1 MRIRPLADPV
11 TVRLD
16 GEAVPA
22 ERGEP
27 VVAALVAAGHLTLAR
42 SPKFHR
48 PRGPSCLRA
57 GCDGCLARVDGVPNV
72 MTCRVPAAEGML
84 VETQNVVGS
93 RERDLL
99 RVADW
104 FFPEGLNH
112 HELLAGVPGV
122 SRVMQGLARRIAGL
136 GTLPEPRSPDLPPD
150 VPSPPAIRRTLDALV
165 IGAGP
170 FGMGAAVE
178 LASRGRTVEVVDDD
192 LTWGGSLRAL
202 PGDAL
207 SPWTELA
214 AAFERALDAGVRL
227 RSRTTAA
234 GIYGDDVLLASP
246 EGVDVVTARTLVL
259 APGAHDG
266 VLAFE
271 GNDLPG
277 VMSARAACRL
287 LSHGVVP
294 GPRIVAVSPAE
305 GARYADAYAR
315 ARPDT
320 TRVVGLPLAARG
332 TRRVRAIVVATR
344 DGKVELPCDAVLVD
358 AAGAPSYELAAQAG
372 ARLRPAPHGFV
383 VEVGAGARISAGGRV
398 LALGEVTG
406 AGLDPGAVRDGAR
419 ALESDPEP

>member
-1 MRIRPLADPV
+1 MRIRPLRDPV
-11 TVRLD
+11 TLRLD
-16 GEAVPA
+16 GEVVPA

-57 GCDGCLARVDGVPNV
+57 GCDGCLARVDGVPNI
-72 MTCRVPAAEGML
+72 MTCRVPAAEGMV

-104 FFPEGLNH
+104 FFLEGMNH

-122 SRVMQGLARRIAGL
+122 SRVVEGLARRIAGL
-136 GTLPEPRSPDLPPD
+136 GTLPSPGDPDLAPD
-150 VPSPPAIRRTLDALV
+150 VPPPPAIRRSLDVLV
-165 IGAGP
+165 VGAGP

-202 PGDAL
+202 AGDAL
-207 SPWTELA
+207 VPWTTLTA
-214 AAFERALDAGVRL
+214 TFERALDAGLRL
-227 RSRTTAA
+227 RSRTIAV

-259 APGAHDG
+259 APGVHDG
-266 VLAFE
+266 VLGFE

-294 GPRIVAVSPAE
+294 GQRIVAVSPAE
-305 GARYADAYAR
+305 GARYAEAYAR
-315 ARPDT
+315 ARPGT
-320 TRVVGLPLAARG
+320 SRVVGFPRAARG
-332 TRRVRAIVVATR
+332 TRRVRAIVVATPG
-344 DGKVELPCDAVLVD
+344 GKVELPCDAVLVD
-358 AAGAPSYELAAQAG
+358 APGAPAYELAAQAG
-372 ARLRPAPHGFV
+372 ARLRPASRGYI
-383 VEVGAGARISAGGRV
+383 VEVGADGWIGGGGPERRI

-406 AGLDPGAVRDGAR
+406 AALDPDTVRDRAR
-419 ALESDPEP
+419 ALEG